1 MFIRIARFT
10 LLFFCFFFIFKACKP
25 MNNINNYGLTT
36 EYKITWDG
44 DERNYFVHFPS
55 REKMKQAV
63 PILFHLHGGGGIAQR
78 TPGLTFG
85 RFNELADRDG
95 FIVVYPNAIEKNWN
109 DGRKSADVKSWK
121 EDIDD
126 VGFIMAIIDELK
138 TKYKIDEQKIFT
150 TGMSNGGFMSGRL
163 VCDRADVF
171 RGAAILTAQISKDY
185 LPLCKPSQPTA
196 ILVMNG
202 TEDKIV
208 PYDGGQITVFR
219 KTRGDIVSTDEFI
232 KFWKNNN
239 NCTSKKTTVNLP
251 NKMDDGT
258 TVSIEEYS
266 NCADRGALKLYKING
281 GGHTWPGGRQYLGEK
296 WIGKTSREI
305 NACEVIWDYF
315 KSL

>member
-1 MFIRIARFT
+1 MKYTTILLVLIGFSFSISAQQTIDGSIMHDGIQRDYILYIPAIYDGNQEVPLVLNFHGFGSNANQQMFYGDFRDIAD
-10 LLFFCFFFIFKACKP
+10 
-25 MNNINNYGLTT
+25 T
-36 EYKITWDG
+36 E
-44 DERNYFVHFPS
+44 
-55 REKMKQAV
+55 
-63 PILFHLHGGGGIAQR
+63 
-78 TPGLTFG
+78 
-85 RFNELADRDG
+85 G
-95 FIVVYPNAIEKNWN
+95 FILVHPQGTTLNGSQYWN
-109 DGRKSADVKSWK
+109 VGSPGSSGNPV
-121 EDIDD
+121 DD
-126 VGFIMAIIDELK
+126 VGFIEALIDELANL
-138 TKYKIDEQKIFT
+138 YAINLDRVYA

-219 KTRGDIVSTDEFI
+219 KTRGDIISTDEFI